1 MGRLALSLSALPAI
15 LPVQYYLDGHDL
27 AICLGHYKIPE
38 RSVNG
43 AIVAFAADAV
53 DSTNRTGW
61 TVQVQGTSRI
71 PKRLGVPTNCGRPT
85 AGQIVH
91 LVPATIT
98 GQRIRLCPLMPGLR
112 DLS

>member
-1 MGRLALSLSALPAI
+1 VGRLALSLSALPAI
-15 LPVQYYLDGHDL
+15 LPVQYYVDGHEL
-27 AICLGHYKIPE
+27 AICLGHYTIPE
-38 RSVNG
+38 RSVND

-71 PKRLGVPTNCGRPT
+71 PERLGVPTNCGQPT

-91 LVPATIT
+91 FAPAAIT
-98 GQRIRLCPLMPGLR
+98 GHRIRLCPFMSGLR